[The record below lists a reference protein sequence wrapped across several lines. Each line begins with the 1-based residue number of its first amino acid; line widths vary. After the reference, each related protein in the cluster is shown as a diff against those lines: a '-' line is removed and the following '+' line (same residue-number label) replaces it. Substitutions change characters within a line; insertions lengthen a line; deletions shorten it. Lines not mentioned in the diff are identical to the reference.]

1 VARER
6 SLASGCVLP
15 IAGHASR
22 SGRVLNYPGRCAG
35 VGLLL
40 LRVTIGVTVAIQ
52 AWLSVAST
60 NADLLGAVAAAALI
74 ICGLALTIGLFTPV
88 CSTLVGL
95 GYALVLLTPG
105 DGAVLPRVDSGDAVV
120 GLAVAAA
127 LGMLGPGAFSI
138 DCRLFGRREI
148 FIPAKDDS
156 DGL

>member
-1 VARER
+1 MTV
-6 SLASGCVLP
+6 
-15 IAGHASR
+15 
-22 SGRVLNYPGRCAG
+22 
-35 VGLLL
+35 
-40 LRVTIGVTVAIQ
+40 GVTVAIQ

-60 NADLLGAVAAAALI
+60 NADLLGAVAAAALV
-74 ICGLALTIGLFTPV
+74 ICGVALTIGLFTPV

-95 GYALVLLTPG
+95 GYALVLFTPG

-120 GLAVAAA
+120 GLAATAA